1 MSRTANKEKET
12 IVLPKPCKDE
22 VEKYLEKWNF
32 SEDLENYRLQESSL
46 DKLFFELCPPNNKIE
61 DILLKVAALNDF
73 YSTNIFSVYPVAKHI
88 LSLNID
94 DLLKKGDESIVAKI
108 QGVTIGNTEK
118 QFYSFASKYCSH
130 HNPKKFPI
138 YDSYVDRVLRYFRNV
153 DAFAKFQN
161 EDLKNYSKFKSILI
175 DFCKY
180 YDLKSYSLKQ
190 IDQYLWLLGKEF
202 FPKKYG
208 KRK

>member
-1 MSRTANKEKET
+1 MSHTANKEKKT
-12 IVLPKPCKDE
+12 IVLPKPCKGE
-22 VEKYLEKWNF
+22 VEKYLEKWK
-32 SEDLENYRLQESSL
+32 SLENYRLQESSL
-46 DKLFFELCPPNNKIE
+46 DKLFFELCPENKQIE

-73 YSTNIFSVYPVAKHI
+73 YSTNIFSVYPVAMHI

-94 DLLKKGDESIVAKI
+94 NLLKNGDVSVVTKI
-108 QGVTIGNTEK
+108 QGVTISNTEK

-130 HNPKKFPI
+130 HNPKDFPI

-161 EDLKNYSKFKSILI
+161 EDLKNYSEFKSILI